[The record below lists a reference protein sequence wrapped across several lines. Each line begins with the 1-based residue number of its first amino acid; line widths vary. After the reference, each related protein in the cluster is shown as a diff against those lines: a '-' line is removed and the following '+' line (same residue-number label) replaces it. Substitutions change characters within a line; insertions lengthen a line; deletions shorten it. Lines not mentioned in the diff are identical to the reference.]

1 MLRSSHL
8 VIGKEG
14 HCSARA
20 HSDPGIWHR
29 ILQFCL
35 LPVSSRGSFLQG
47 QTLGFS
53 HPVYFLLETHTT
65 LNDGSL
71 ASQVTLI
78 SLVPNKELPVSGC
91 SGNMRTDHP
100 PHHCAGAIWGSLSGM
115 EMFSLWLSAL
125 GESSLKSSPKS
136 KGQVARWSD
145 VLPSEARSQRS
156 HAQPRQG
163 QPFSLGW
170 RGGKE
175 VPAQA
180 EPTPELPSFPTSS
193 LC

>member
-156 HAQPRQG
+156 HA
-163 QPFSLGW
+163 
-170 RGGKE
+170 
-175 VPAQA
+175 
-180 EPTPELPSFPTSS
+180 
-193 LC
+193 